1 MVRQKGNWRIQ
12 IDKKSY
18 KIDRLMIRWTYGK
31 MDRTIKKY
39 INQIDRKRKKSQL
52 KGYFE
57 RMKNKI
63 QNQKS
68 FKWLNE

>member
-1 MVRQKGNWRIQ
+1 MDSQIIRKIARQMVRQKGNWRIQ

-39 INQIDRKRKKSQL
+39 INQIDRNRKK
-52 KGYFE
+52 
-57 RMKNKI
+57 I
-63 QNQKS
+63 IA
-68 FKWLNE
+68 

>member
-39 INQIDRKRKKSQL
+39 INQIDRNRKKI
-52 KGYFE
+52 KA
-57 RMKNKI
+57 
-63 QNQKS
+63 
-68 FKWLNE
+68 